1 MELYRTCKLGFQNE
15 TIIEEN
21 LTTSYIIKESK
32 RTEYL
37 EKFREYKNA
46 YAKKWH
52 KAEKNPDNAEYKED
66 VKAFIKD
73 MKPYNEKLKNNEIS
87 KIEYMEILNKRKNE
101 TIY

>member
-32 RTEYL
+32 RTD
-37 EKFREYKNA
+37 
-46 YAKKWH
+46 AKKWH